1 MNKCNEI
8 RKKLCRSKRIVANK
22 KIKER
27 EKERKVEKKQSRENI
42 IKPMIFEKKSSC
54 NFSRRRGREVKVER
68 KDIKD

>member
-27 EKERKVEKKQSRENI
+27 EKERKVEEKQSRENI
-42 IKPMIFEKKSSC
+42 IKPMILIRKKI
-54 NFSRRRGREVKVER
+54 VL
-68 KDIKD
+68 